1 MRNNKS
7 IRRGLK
13 EKIIALADKGLSY
26 HQIQKRLGCSK
37 STISY
42 HLGEGQKYK
51 AYMRVRKHRLKKKIG
66 SRNVMLVAENPE
78 ELEEIKDEVRAVMPF
93 AKIID
98 ISPTRCAFQNN

>member
-1 MRNNKS
+1 MKNNKS
-7 IRRGLK
+7 IKRGLK
-13 EKIIALADKGLSY
+13 EKIISLADKGLSY

-66 SRNVMLVAENPE
+66 SRSDARCREPRRVGRNERWGQSGHA
-78 ELEEIKDEVRAVMPF
+78 VRQDHRYF
-93 AKIID
+93 TD
-98 ISPTRCAFQNN
+98 

>member
-7 IRRGLK
+7 IKRGLK
-13 EKIIALADKGLSY
+13 EKIISLADKGLSY
-26 HQIQKRLGCSK
+26 RQIQKKLGCSK

-42 HLGEGQKYK
+42 HLGEGQKHK
-51 AYMRVRKHRLKKKIG
+51 AYARVRKQRLKKRIG
-66 SRNVMLVAENPE
+66 GRNVMIVAENPE
-78 ELEEIKDEVRAVMPF
+78 ELEEMKDEVRAVMPF